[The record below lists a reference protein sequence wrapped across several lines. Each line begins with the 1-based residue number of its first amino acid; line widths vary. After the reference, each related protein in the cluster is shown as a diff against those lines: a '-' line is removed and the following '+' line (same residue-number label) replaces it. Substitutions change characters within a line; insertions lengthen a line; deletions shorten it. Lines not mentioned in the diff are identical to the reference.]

1 MRAGMMRFALKLCAA
16 LLLVSPASAETVRF
30 ATLNAW
36 WLFDD
41 QPPHASWGGQRDDQS
56 WEDAL
61 AHVADA
67 VARIDADVLALQEV
81 EDRQAVERLNA
92 VLASRGKGYPHYWVG
107 AGDDPFTGQDVAVLS
122 RFPNLTEPV
131 RSYPAMQEDFH
142 TNNGYPR
149 VAALHKF
156 MRVDLEVEGEP
167 VTVFALHLKSKRG
180 NRITSD
186 GERLAQARM
195 VRRLVR
201 PVLEKGQPK
210 IVVMGDFNDIP
221 GSPALREIRG
231 LNDASWD
238 LSNAAESERMDGEAW
253 TYQYRGNKEQID
265 HVLLSKFLF
274 DKVAS
279 ASVVR
284 IDSQASDHDAFAV
297 DIAFSE

>member
-1 MRAGMMRFALKLCAA
+1 MMRFALQLCAA
-16 LLLVSPASAETVRF
+16 LLLVSPASAGQVRF

-41 QPPHASWGGQRDDQS
+41 QPPHQNWAGQRNDQS
-56 WEDAL
+56 WEDSL

-67 VARIDADVLALQEV
+67 IVEINADVLALQEV
-81 EDRQAVERLNA
+81 EDRHAVERLNA
-92 VLASRGKGYPHYWVG
+92 LLASRGKGYAFFWVG
-107 AGDDPFTGQDVAVLS
+107 AGDDPFTGQDVAILS
-122 RFPNLTEPV
+122 QFPTLTEPV

-142 TNNGYPR
+142 TSNGFPR

-180 NRITSD
+180 NQITSD

-195 VRRLVR
+195 IRRLVR
-201 PVLEKGQPK
+201 PVLEKGRPNV
-210 IVVMGDFNDIP
+210 VVMGDFNDGP

-231 LNDASWD
+231 LNDASWN
-238 LSNAAESERMDGEAW
+238 LSNAAESEHMNGEAW
-253 TYQYRGNKEQID
+253 TYQYRGSKDQID

-274 DKVAS
+274 DKVAA
-279 ASVVR
+279 ASVIR
-284 IDSQASDHDAFAV
+284 IDNDASDHDAFVV
-297 DIAFSE
+297 DIAFGD

>member
-1 MRAGMMRFALKLCAA
+1 MMRFALALCAA
-16 LLLVSPASAETVRF
+16 LLLVSPASAGTVRF

-41 QPPHASWGGQRDDQS
+41 QPPHANWGGQRDEQS

-67 VARIDADVLALQEV
+67 VVAVNADVLALQEV
-81 EDRQAVERLNA
+81 EDRHAVERLNA
-92 VLASRGKGYPHYWVG
+92 LLESRGKGYPHYWVG

-131 RSYPAMQEDFH
+131 RSYPAMQEHFH

-149 VAALHKF
+149 VAVLHKF
-156 MRVDLEVEGEP
+156 MRVDLELEGEP
-167 VTVFALHLKSKRG
+167 VTVFALHLRSKRG

-186 GERLAQARM
+186 GERLAQARL

-201 PVLEKGQPK
+201 PVLEKGRPN
-210 IVVMGDFNDIP
+210 IVVMGDFNDAP

-238 LSNAAESERMDGEAW
+238 LSNAAESKRMSGEAW
-253 TYQYRGNKEQID
+253 TYEYRGNKEQID

-284 IDSQASDHDAFAV
+284 IDNQASDHDAFAV
-297 DIAFSE
+297 DIAFGE

>member
-1 MRAGMMRFALKLCAA
+1 MRFALQLCAA
-16 LLLVSPASAETVRF
+16 LVLVSPASAGQVRF

-41 QPPHASWGGQRDDQS
+41 QPPHQNWAGQRNDQS
-56 WEDAL
+56 WEDSL

-67 VARIDADVLALQEV
+67 IVEINADVLALQEV
-81 EDRQAVERLNA
+81 EDRHAVKRLNA
-92 VLASRGKGYPHYWVG
+92 LLANRGKGYAFFWVG
-107 AGDDPFTGQDVAVLS
+107 AGDDPFTGQDVAILS
-122 RFPNLTEPV
+122 RFPSLTEPV

-142 TNNGYPR
+142 TNNGFPR

-180 NRITSD
+180 NQITSD

-195 VRRLVR
+195 IRRLVR
-201 PVLEKGQPK
+201 PVLEKGRPNV
-210 IVVMGDFNDIP
+210 VVMGDFNDSP

-231 LNDASWD
+231 LNDASWN
-238 LSNAAESERMDGEAW
+238 LSNAAESEHMNGEAW
-253 TYQYRGNKEQID
+253 TYQYRGSKDQID

-274 DKVAS
+274 DKVSA
-279 ASVVR
+279 ASVIR
-284 IDSQASDHDAFAV
+284 IDNDASDHDSFVV
-297 DIAFSE
+297 DIAFGD

>member
-1 MRAGMMRFALKLCAA
+1 MRFALQLCAA
-16 LLLVSPASAETVRF
+16 LLLVSPASAGQVRF

-41 QPPHASWGGQRDDQS
+41 QPPHQNWAGQRNDQS
-56 WEDAL
+56 WEDSL

-67 VARIDADVLALQEV
+67 IVEINADVLALQEV
-81 EDRQAVERLNA
+81 EDRHAVERLNA
-92 VLASRGKGYPHYWVG
+92 LLASRGKGYAFFWVG
-107 AGDDPFTGQDVAVLS
+107 AGDDPFTGQDVAILS
-122 RFPNLTEPV
+122 QFPSLTEPV

-142 TNNGYPR
+142 TNNGFPR

-180 NRITSD
+180 NQITSD

-195 VRRLVR
+195 IRRLVR
-201 PVLEKGQPK
+201 PVLEKGRPNV
-210 IVVMGDFNDIP
+210 VVMGDFNDSP

-231 LNDASWD
+231 LNDASWN
-238 LSNAAESERMDGEAW
+238 LSNAAESEHMNGEAW
-253 TYQYRGNKEQID
+253 TYQYRGSKDQID

-274 DKVAS
+274 DKVAA
-279 ASVVR
+279 ASVIR
-284 IDSQASDHDAFAV
+284 IDNDASDHDAFVV
-297 DIAFSE
+297 DIAFGD

>member
-1 MRAGMMRFALKLCAA
+1 MMRFVLALFMA
-16 LLLVSPASAETVRF
+16 LFLVSPAGAGQVRF

-41 QPPHASWGGQRDDQS
+41 QPPHADWGGQRKQS
-56 WEDAL
+56 WDEAL

-67 VARIDADVLALQEV
+67 VIEINADVLALQEV
-81 EDRQAVERLNA
+81 EDRHAVERLNA
-92 VLASRGKGYPHYWVG
+92 VLAGRGKDYPFYWVG
-107 AGDDPFTGQDVAVLS
+107 AGDDPFTGQDVAILS
-122 RFPNLTEPV
+122 QYPSLTEPV

-149 VAALHKF
+149 VAGLHKF

-167 VTVFALHLKSKRG
+167 VTVFALHLKSRRG

-201 PVLEKGQPK
+201 PVLEKGRPNV
-210 IVVMGDFNDIP
+210 VVMGDFNDVP

-231 LNDASWD
+231 LNDASWA
-238 LSNAAESERMDGEAW
+238 LSNATESEHMNGEAW
-253 TYQYRGNKEQID
+253 TYDYRGRKDQID

-274 DKVAS
+274 DKVTA
-279 ASVVR
+279 ASVIRV
-284 IDSQASDHDAFAV
+284 DNQASDHDSFMV
-297 DIAFSE
+297 DIAFGE